1 MRKLVK
7 ISVFGRWVFRSTDWV
22 KITCKEKQKNVSI
35 YQTAGLWHKT
45 LKWTLK
51 ITEWYHCGHGDW
63 HSACLLLTRWASC
76 SHCRLLFQTQQKE
89 ADKDETHASPRRTF
103 MILEIFFWS
112 QYLQLWDNS
121 CLFGILEFFV
131 SSSENGVIVITW
143 PSRAR
148 IR

>member
-1 MRKLVK
+1 MVPGKMRKLVK
-7 ISVFGRWVFRSTDWV
+7 ISVFGRWVFRPTDWV

-51 ITEWYHCGHGDW
+51 ITERYHCGHGDW

-76 SHCRLLFQTQQKE
+76 SHCRLLFQAQQKE

-103 MILEIFFWS
+103 MILEIFFCPS
-112 QYLQLWDNS
+112 IYSCEIIHVSLVFYSFLSAAVKMESLW
-121 CLFGILEFFV
+121 
-131 SSSENGVIVITW
+131 
-143 PSRAR
+143 
-148 IR
+148 